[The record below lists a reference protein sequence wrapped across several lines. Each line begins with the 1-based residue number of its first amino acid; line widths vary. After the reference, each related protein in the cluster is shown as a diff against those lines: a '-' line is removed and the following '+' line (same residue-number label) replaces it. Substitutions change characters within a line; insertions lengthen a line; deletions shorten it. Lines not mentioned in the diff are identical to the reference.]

1 MLVGQ
6 NWSPLK
12 KLKMQQIKK
21 MKGAKDE
28 MISC

>member
-12 KLKMQQIKK
+12 KLKMQKIKK
-21 MKGAKDE
+21 MKGARDE
-28 MISC
+28 MI